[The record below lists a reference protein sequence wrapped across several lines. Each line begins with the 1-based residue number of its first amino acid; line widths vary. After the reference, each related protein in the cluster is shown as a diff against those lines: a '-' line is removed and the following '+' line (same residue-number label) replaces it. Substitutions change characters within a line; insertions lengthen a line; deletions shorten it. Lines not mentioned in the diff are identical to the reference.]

1 MDAPSKLYYSISEV
15 SEITGIKPHI
25 LRFWEKD
32 FSMLR
37 PRKNRAGNRSY
48 RERDIRVVLAIRRLL
63 YEDKYTIK
71 GASDRLRQDRSL
83 IDEMEIEAAPGGK
96 GETVDR
102 STSFSHEADGSDA
115 PDPLPPPSPA
125 CPETG
130 PLRSSDRVQVRDLL
144 NDLRRDLAGLLRLI
158 DEKR

>member
-1 MDAPSKLYYSISEV
+1 MDSNGPRRLYYSISEV
-15 SEITGIKPHI
+15 SEITDIKPHI

-32 FSMLR
+32 FAMLR

-48 RERDIRVVLAIRRLL
+48 RERDIRVVLAIKRLL

-83 IDEMEIEAAPGGK
+83 INEMEIQAGPGGE
-96 GETVDR
+96 GEAP
-102 STSFSHEADGSDA
+102 FSSSADSSD
-115 PDPLPPPSPA
+115 DLRPPPAPA
-125 CPETG
+125 LDCPEPG
-130 PLRSSDRVQVRDLL
+130 PASPPSGDGLEVRDLL

-158 DEKR
+158 DDKR